1 MKEEDV
7 QSMITEVEILQSLNH
22 PNVVQMKKMY
32 EDKSHY
38 CIVMEL
44 MEGGCVSY
52 EFRLQSLLN

>member
-7 QSMITEVEILQSLNH
+7 QSMITEVEILQSLDH

-52 EFRLQSLLN
+52 EFRL